1 MVTLLAQIN
10 YIVDVAANMLADTHT
25 TASGVFRL
33 AWRGKQHST
42 TIWFACG
49 LSTCTSPSQWPH
61 ACAARLMPHSR
72 RPWPPWSSTRQRQ
85 RPRRLTSSM
94 PAGSFS
100 VPSACRR
107 PLLSGTSPDFASGRA
122 SWPHV
127 PIAES
132 VRSSYSMH
140 KSRSCAALS
149 VQVPCGSLSTLP
161 CWSLDCRLRHTC
173 NTCSSSRLTFGSAPS
188 P

>member
-72 RPWPPWSSTRQRQ
+72 RPWPPWARS
-85 RPRRLTSSM
+85 
-94 PAGSFS
+94 AG
-100 VPSACRR
+100 
-107 PLLSGTSPDFASGRA
+107 
-122 SWPHV
+122 
-127 PIAES
+127 
-132 VRSSYSMH
+132 
-140 KSRSCAALS
+140 
-149 VQVPCGSLSTLP
+149 
-161 CWSLDCRLRHTC
+161 
-173 NTCSSSRLTFGSAPS
+173 
-188 P
+188 